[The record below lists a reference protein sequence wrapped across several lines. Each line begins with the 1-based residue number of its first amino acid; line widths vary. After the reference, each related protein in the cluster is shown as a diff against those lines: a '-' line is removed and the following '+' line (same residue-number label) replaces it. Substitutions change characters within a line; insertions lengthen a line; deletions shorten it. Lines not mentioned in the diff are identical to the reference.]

1 MYDKNSSIDCLI
13 SEYLLIDY
21 MAKFYD
27 IYHQIP
33 SPTQRRSS
41 LNEQMSDFESNN
53 LSCRDCIG
61 NCCTFTSN
69 SMKISPIE
77 ALDILEYLKET
88 DGFDLENLV
97 KKLQATINEFRLNRN
112 AGLRKTYTCPFY
124 TGEKKG
130 CTISKHS
137 KPFGC
142 LAFLPNKENIIEGKS
157 CSSKINSLKDRD
169 EKFKTDEQLVN
180 EAIKNELGL
189 NWNKLSIP
197 EAVLDLIKKGEHLL
211 SHDS

>member
-1 MYDKNSSIDCLI
+1 MT
-13 SEYLLIDY
+13 
-21 MAKFYD
+21 KFYD

-33 SPTQRRSS
+33 SARQRRSS
-41 LNEQMSDFESNN
+41 LNEQMSDFESKN

-69 SMKISPIE
+69 SMMISPVE
-77 ALDILEYLKET
+77 ALDILEYLKQNDNFNT
-88 DGFDLENLV
+88 KNLILKLES
-97 KKLQATINEFRLNRN
+97 TINEFRLDSNT
-112 AGLRKTYTCPFY
+112 GIRKTYTCPFY
-124 TGEKKG
+124 KGEKKG

-142 LAFLPNKENIIEGKS
+142 LAFLPNEENITQGRS

-169 EKFKTDEQLVN
+169 EKFKTNEQLVN
-180 EAIKNELGL
+180 EAIKNELNL
-189 NWNKLSIP
+189 DWKKLSIP

-211 SHDS
+211 SHNS